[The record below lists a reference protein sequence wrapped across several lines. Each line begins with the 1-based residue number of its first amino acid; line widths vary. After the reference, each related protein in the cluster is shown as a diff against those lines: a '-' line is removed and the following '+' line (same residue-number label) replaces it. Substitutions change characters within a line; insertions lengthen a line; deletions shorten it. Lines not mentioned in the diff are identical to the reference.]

1 MLPFFVWNTAILYF
15 RFFAMLSVYIYCII
29 FKFYIFEFLKF
40 LREIKYNE
48 HYYNNFIKMKFSL
61 VLIALVATI
70 SGKTLDQLSLSS
82 VDAPCEPALVVSID
96 SLNSELDKFSR
107 TFD

>member
-1 MLPFFVWNTAILYF
+1 
-15 RFFAMLSVYIYCII
+15 
-29 FKFYIFEFLKF
+29 
-40 LREIKYNE
+40 
-48 HYYNNFIKMKFSL
+48 MKFSL